1 MDKTVGVKPKTI
13 SEVKPPGFGESLN
26 EIFSITGKN
35 TDFSTYTKPQGKD
48 RLLKD
53 KTGVFKEMDG
63 KKKGRIVA
71 E

>member
-1 MDKTVGVKPKTI
+1 MNKTANTKRKII

-35 TDFSTYTKPQGKD
+35 TDFSTYSKPQGKD

-53 KTGVFKEMDG
+53 KTGVFKEMDD
-63 KKKGRIVA
+63 KKKGETIA